1 MTYRE
6 LLCDKVLTVR
16 RREKPDVEGFHPPY
30 RRISSKDR
38 NVRSKTGS
46 LESTTGRALRVYNCK
61 QRTGVWPVV
70 SRGSFTN
77 AAPVGQFRPGGRQS
91 MRRSIIVEYY
101 RTEFC
106 IKERCSERQLVNDV
120 QSEQLQRCT
129 PLTPSS
135 FDRVRSDAAATG
147 DGRRAGGGKESRE
160 DWMPSNT
167 LRQSGETG
175 RNDDRSP
182 LDGSRLLWSHRS
194 RVTTSSRS
202 ADSWIASMI
211 RISPSP

>member
-1 MTYRE
+1 M
-6 LLCDKVLTVR
+6 
-16 RREKPDVEGFHPPY
+16 RREKLDIEGFHPPY

-101 RTEFC
+101 RIEFC
-106 IKERCSERQLVNDV
+106 MKEWCSERQLVNDV
-120 QSEQLQRCT
+120 QSEQLQRFT

-135 FDRVRSDAAATG
+135 FDRVCSDAAATG
-147 DGRRAGGGKESRE
+147 DGRRARGDRKESRG
-160 DWMPSNT
+160 DRMPSNT

-175 RNDDRSP
+175 RSDDRSTP
-182 LDGSRLLWSHRS
+182 GGSGLLRCYRS
-194 RVTTSSRS
+194 RVTTSPRS
-202 ADSWIASMI
+202 ADS
-211 RISPSP
+211 